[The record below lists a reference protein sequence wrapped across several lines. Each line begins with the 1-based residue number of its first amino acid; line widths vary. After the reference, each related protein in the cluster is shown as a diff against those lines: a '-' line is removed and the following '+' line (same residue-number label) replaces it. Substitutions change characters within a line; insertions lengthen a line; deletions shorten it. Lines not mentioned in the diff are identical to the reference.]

1 MADDLKRAK
10 DLITDHFMRQG
21 KEYLKTDEGK
31 FFLARILASR
41 KDVKPFVPKGYARDV
56 TVKEAGI
63 AGGAIN
69 EARKVFN
76 ALQDMDSAEAVAYVN
91 KGIKK
96 LLKGIDP
103 ETTIKLYGA
112 TVGPKSDQRTIV
124 AKRPVGPG
132 VAGVTFTGDKLD
144 FSGVAKIDYDT
155 PEYGVSVNPQRRTAR
170 GRYNVGP
177 VDATAFVDPRAKY
190 AQVGGQYD
198 AGRVGLFDTKFTGA
212 VDTRKN
218 VQGRVEFSAPMER
231 ITESLIGKPFGKA
244 KGGKVK
250 KYAKGGGVRRPKLK

>member
-10 DLITDHFMRQG
+10 DAIADHFMRQG
-21 KEYLKTDEGK
+21 KEYLKTDDGK
-31 FFLARILASR
+31 FFLARILTSR
-41 KDVKPFVPKGYARDV
+41 DDVKPFVPKGYARDV

-76 ALQDMDSAEAVAYVN
+76 ALQDMDSPEAVAYVN

-96 LLKGIDP
+96 LLKRIDP
-103 ETTIKLYGA
+103 ETTVRLHRA

-132 VAGVTFTGDKLD
+132 VAGVTFTGNKLD

-177 VDATAFVDPRAKY
+177 IDATAFVDPRAKY

-198 AGRVGLFDTKFTGA
+198 VGRVGLFDTKFTGA

-218 VQGRVEFSAPMER
+218 VQGRVEFSAPTER
-231 ITESLIGKPFGKA
+231 ITDYFNRPFGKA

-250 KYAKGGGVRRPKLK
+250 PYAKGGGVRKPKLK